1 MGTELMHPLDGL
13 PRYEDCECRSCQVKK
28 VCLQKVMTLIAWSSP
43 GLFEKMETW
52 VLGDNDEQS

>member
-1 MGTELMHPLDGL
+1 MHPLDGL

>member
-1 MGTELMHPLDGL
+1 MYPLRGPL
-13 PRYEDCECRSCQVKK
+13 QYEDRECRSCQVKR
-28 VCLQKVMTLIAWSSP
+28 VCLRKVMTLIAWSSP